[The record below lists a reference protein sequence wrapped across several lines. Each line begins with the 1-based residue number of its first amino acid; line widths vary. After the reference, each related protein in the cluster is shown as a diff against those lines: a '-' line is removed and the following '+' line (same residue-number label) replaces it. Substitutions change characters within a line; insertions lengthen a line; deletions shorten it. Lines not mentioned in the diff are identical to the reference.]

1 MSESSKFDYS
11 GLKRVVKVGMNYRL
25 LFITVVIV
33 AIVGAFVST
42 FRPYLMKDA
51 IDLYILNKDLNGL
64 FNFILIICGVLIL
77 EVFLNFSLIYLA
89 NKIAQKVIRYLRVKL
104 FNHIIK
110 FRLSYFD
117 RTPNGI
123 IVTRSVSDIET
134 IAEIFN
140 NGILTLMV
148 DVLRIILIIS
158 MMYYMNWMVASIII
172 IILPLMII
180 ITNQFQK
187 VLKRVYQAERN
198 LTAKLNSF
206 VQERLTGM
214 TIVQLFNREQKEYEK
229 FRVINKELR
238 NAFLKTNVYF
248 ALLFPIV
255 DIVSSLAIGLLLWFG
270 GLRTALHGDLSV
282 GEVIVFISYIN
293 LLTQPMRQIADRFN
307 SIQRGLIGADRV
319 FKILDEDQSLPDD
332 GKDEIKEVKGEIEFD
347 DVRFSYV
354 EGSEVLKG
362 VSFHAKPGET
372 IAIVGATGAG
382 KSTIINL
389 LSRFY
394 DIDSGD
400 IKIDGKSIYSLKM
413 NNLRSHIAV
422 VLQDVF
428 LFNTNI
434 YDNII
439 LGNKDIGLDEVK
451 RAAKEIGIH
460 DFIESLPNGY
470 FYEVNERGGSLS
482 VGQRQLISFLRA
494 YVYNPAILVLDEATS
509 SIDTASENL
518 IQKAT
523 EKLTQGRSSIIIA
536 HRLSTIQQADQIL
549 VMENGKIVERGTHQE
564 LLDQKGYYQKL
575 FDVQFQTNEI

>member
-413 NNLRSHIAV
+413 TNLRSHIAV

-470 FYEVNERGGSLS
+470 FSEVNERGGSLS

-523 EKLTQGRSSIIIA
+523 EKLTQGRTSIIIA

>member
-33 AIVGAFVST
+33 AIVSAFVST

-470 FYEVNERGGSLS
+470 FSEVNERGGSLS

-564 LLDQKGYYQKL
+564 LLDQKGYYQNL